1 MRKFKASVLVVTL
14 IVLGIILV
22 TALSVSLTSI
32 KQKTASMG
40 ESKTGVAF
48 QNAQSGIELAM
59 DAILEKTKITGDPI
73 LYTADDLS
81 GFSCTSPDP
90 PGYAKLTPIS
100 GGGFTVELE
109 KSESTD
115 PTDCTIN
122 VMDIATIKSVGT
134 DAGQKRA
141 IEAVVASTNG
151 PDWQTSTWE
160 QIEIGDNHKTWAY
173 SSGTPW
179 YPSNCVAWF
188 SNSSNPIVGTTP
200 IYPMSCSN
208 NSNATDS
215 KQGWKANGT
224 NLQFDFDS
232 TSNTRMKHWD
242 GSSSAYDFSCT
253 SPNCYIKVMLWK

>member
-122 VMDIATIKSVGT
+122 VMDIATIKSVGS

-160 QIEIGDNHKTWAY
+160 YITNGDNYKDWSYTSVA
-173 SSGTPW
+173 TPW
-179 YPSNCVAWF
+179 YPSNCMAWF
-188 SNSSNPIVGTTP
+188 KNDNAGDCSSTSGT
-200 IYPMSCSN
+200 IYPMGCL
-208 NSNATDS
+208 NSPVSSDS
-215 KQGWKANGT
+215 RNGWTVDGT
-224 NLQFDFDS
+224 KIKIDVE
-232 TSNTRMKHWD
+232 TTVPIIKYWD
-242 GSSSAYDFSCT
+242 GSSLVSKNTGC
-253 SPNCYIKVMLWK
+253 IKVMLWK